1 MSCKVIIQVF
11 VVKDFWDA
19 THYEV
24 KTSTSLVF
32 SSHVMTYPFCF
43 VVFRVVLGVSS
54 LRPHWDRQ
62 TASAWKLGGWKTT
75 FLLWWLCTGVH
86 VICREVYC
94 CTSHCAIGSY
104 PLFLLRNTVSELSLW
119 DFEGQSYKSRW
130 VISSCNNHPRKSCT
144 YETTC
149 ADVQVIAHLLCAT
162 GHFSDLRL
170 EC

>member
-1 MSCKVIIQVF
+1 MHGIVF

-32 SSHVMTYPFCF
+32 SSHVMSYPFCF

-54 LRPHWDRQ
+54 LRPPWDRLQ
-62 TASAWKLGGWKTT
+62 RLKT
-75 FLLWWLCTGVH
+75 WGVGRPLSFCDDFAPGFMLFAGRC
-86 VICREVYC
+86 IAAPY
-94 CTSHCAIGSY
+94 CAIGSY
-104 PLFLLRNTVSELSLW
+104 PFFLLLFATKHTVSELSLW
-119 DFEGQSYKSRW
+119 DFEWESYKSRW
-130 VISSCNNHPRKSCT
+130 VISSRNNHPRKSCT